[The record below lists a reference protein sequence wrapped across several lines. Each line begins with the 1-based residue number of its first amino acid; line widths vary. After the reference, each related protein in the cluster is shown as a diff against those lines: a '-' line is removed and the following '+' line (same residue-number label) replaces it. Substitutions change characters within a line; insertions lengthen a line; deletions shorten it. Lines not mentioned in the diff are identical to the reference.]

1 MKNLR
6 ERLIS
11 SGSWSLLGN
20 AAAQVLRF
28 GSNLVLTKLLMPEA
42 FGLMAIVG
50 TVHVGVVM
58 LSDAGITQSLI
69 TNPKG
74 EDALFRGTAWTI
86 QVVRGFILGALIV
99 LCAGLLTI
107 AQAHGWVDI
116 NSTLAHPTLPLLL
129 TAYGLLPV
137 LQGFTST
144 KVAMAQRRLENKWP
158 TICGLTAQL
167 LVFPIT
173 VWAAYELRSVW
184 GLFIGAAMGALLN
197 MLLTHLWIPGI
208 HDRLAWHRPHVT
220 EMARFGRWIMLASCI
235 GFLAS
240 NGDRLVLSTLID
252 ANLLGQYTIAMLI
265 CSSVQTIF
273 SMGLSALVLPAL
285 ASSRGSGPSPSAPMY
300 RKMQLG
306 ADVFLVGSAGLLAF
320 AAEPIIDLL
329 YGPKFEMAGQVLFVL
344 ALGMIGM
351 RLQVLEQYF
360 MAANQPRFMTF
371 SNVARSIALLVGGP
385 LAFQQFGFMGCMAA
399 VAASQF
405 AGWPILIYQR
415 HKQRLATWGDDL
427 KALAILCVFSLSG
440 WGLGLLITAAL
451 RQVRP

>member
-28 GSNLVLTKLLMPEA
+28 GSNLILTKLLMPEA
-42 FGLMAIVG
+42 FGLMAIVS
-50 TVHVGVVM
+50 TIHVGVVM
-58 LSDAGITQSLI
+58 LSDAGLTQSLI
-69 TNPKG
+69 TNHKG

-86 QVVRGFILGALIV
+86 QVVRGFILGAVIV
-99 LCAGLLTI
+99 ASAGLLVI
-107 AQAHGWVDI
+107 AQIHGWVDV

-158 TICGLTAQL
+158 TICGLIAQL
-167 LVFPIT
+167 LVFPVT
-173 VWAAYELRSVW
+173 VLAAYQLRSVW
-184 GLFIGAAMGALLN
+184 ALFIGAATGALLN
-197 MLLTHLWIPGI
+197 TVLTHLWIPGQK
-208 HDRLAWHRPHVT
+208 DRLAWHPPYAV
-220 EMARFGRWIMLASCI
+220 ELAKFGRWIMLASCI

-252 ANLLGQYTIAMLI
+252 AHLLGQYTIAMLI
-265 CSSVQTIF
+265 CSIVQTIY
-273 SMGLSALVLPAL
+273 SMGMSALVLPAL
-285 ASSRGSGPSPSAPMY
+285 ANSRGNGTGPSATMY

-306 ADVFLVGSAGLLAF
+306 ADVFLLGSAGLLAF
-320 AAEPIIDLL
+320 AAGPIIDLL

-344 ALGMIGM
+344 ALGMSGM

-360 MAANQPRFMTF
+360 MAANQPRFMSF
-371 SNVARSIALLVGGP
+371 SNVARSLVLLVGGP
-385 LAFQQFGFMGCMAA
+385 LAFHQFGFMGCMVA
-399 VAASQF
+399 VSASQF
-405 AGWPILIYQR
+405 AGWPILTYQR
-415 HKQRLATWGDDL
+415 RKQGLGTWRDDL
-427 KALAILCVFSLSG
+427 KALAILCFFSL
-440 WGLGLLITAAL
+440 LGCVLSLLIKAL
-451 RQVRP
+451 LHQVRP